1 VPNQL
6 TQFAYP
12 FVFEVN
18 VDHNMGLFAQ
28 DKWTVGRLT
37 VTGGLRYDYFGNS
50 FPESSLG
57 PTPFTPSRDVTF
69 PEQNNLS
76 LHDITPRIGGVYDL
90 FGNGRTALKTSLNK
104 YLSGLGSIDLSAMPH
119 PVANAVL
126 NANRSWNDANRN
138 FVPDCDLASPAANGE
153 CGQISNP
160 AFGSIRPGATFD
172 PDILEGW
179 GKRGYNWEFS
189 AGVQQEIMPRV
200 AVDIGYFRRWYG
212 NEMVTDNQA
221 LTPADFTRYSITAP
235 IDPRLPNGGGYPV
248 TGLFDLNP
256 NKFGIPAQNYVTFG
270 KNYGKQEDIW
280 RGVDVSASVRP
291 GGMLL
296 QGGFSSG
303 RRTTDMCE
311 IAAKLPLWL
320 VFNAGA
326 AANALVQSNSFI
338 NVGAGRNLEIIDP
351 VGVVTPMEFCDQDSG
366 WLTQVKLLGS
376 YTVPRIDVQIAGS
389 LQNLPGRQ
397 LAAYYV
403 ATNAVVSPSLG
414 RNLSGNAA
422 NVTVNIVEPGSM
434 SGERLNQ
441 LDLRFGKVLT
451 LRGVRT
457 MLNVDVYNAFNVSTA
472 LTQNLNYATWLRPQ
486 SIVTARFAKVS
497 VQVDF

>member
-1 VPNQL
+1 
-6 TQFAYP
+6 
-12 FVFEVN
+12 
-18 VDHNMGLFAQ
+18 
-28 DKWTVGRLT
+28 
-37 VTGGLRYDYFGNS
+37 
-50 FPESSLG
+50 
-57 PTPFTPSRDVTF
+57 
-69 PEQNNLS
+69 
-76 LHDITPRIGGVYDL
+76 
-90 FGNGRTALKTSLNK
+90 
-104 YLSGLGSIDLSAMPH
+104 
-119 PVANAVL
+119 
-126 NANRSWNDANRN
+126 
-138 FVPDCDLASPAANGE
+138 
-153 CGQISNP
+153 
-160 AFGSIRPGATFD
+160 
-172 PDILEGW
+172 
-179 GKRGYNWEFS
+179 
-189 AGVQQEIMPRV
+189 
-200 AVDIGYFRRWYG
+200 
-212 NEMVTDNQA
+212 
-221 LTPADFTRYSITAP
+221 
-235 IDPRLPNGGGYPV
+235 V